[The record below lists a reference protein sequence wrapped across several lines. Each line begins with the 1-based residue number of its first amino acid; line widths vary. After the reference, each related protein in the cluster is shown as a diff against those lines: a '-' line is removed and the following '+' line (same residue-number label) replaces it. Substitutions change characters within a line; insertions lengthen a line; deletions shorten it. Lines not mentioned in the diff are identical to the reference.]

1 MEEKRE
7 AGRAAVNVWDCGSP
21 LYDSYEI
28 ASLGH
33 VIDRH
38 SLALPTPFG
47 SRKEGRHVIQY
58 YSSMP
63 RDQEKGLEVKQEGAL
78 FKIIR
83 VFSWKRTTI
92 KERSDKGIYKTWWW
106 ILLFMH
112 PCWIIVYEKSCKC
125 EENNVRL
132 NDLTRKSLVYPW
144 RAGRLIC
151 NFSSHLSFFAY
162 RKEKRRTNSYW
173 WWSAISFYFIP
184 PQYFIQI

>member
-1 MEEKRE
+1 
-7 AGRAAVNVWDCGSP
+7 
-21 LYDSYEI
+21 
-28 ASLGH
+28 
-33 VIDRH
+33 
-38 SLALPTPFG
+38 
-47 SRKEGRHVIQY
+47 
-58 YSSMP
+58 
-63 RDQEKGLEVKQEGAL
+63 
-78 FKIIR
+78 
-83 VFSWKRTTI
+83 
-92 KERSDKGIYKTWWW
+92 
-106 ILLFMH
+106 MH